1 MPPRRCRTAQRFVV
15 HEWPAKKEKKIHST
29 HMWHNIQ
36 FFLNCESKRAGVFF
50 FFFFLFF
57 WFLER
62 GVANVSF
69 FFFFFFFFFCW
80 HKQLVR
86 EWRSHHDSFFF
97 SVFFPRVSQRALK
110 SKKYKNAA
118 PGCEE
123 YIANEHCIGVTRG
136 QGGKGAA
143 GGRHCTVRD

>member
-15 HEWPAKKEKKIHST
+15 HEWPAKRKKKIHST

-36 FFLNCESKRAGVFF
+36 FFLNCESKGRC
-50 FFFFLFF
+50 
-57 WFLER
+57 
-62 GVANVSF
+62 F

-136 QGGKGAA
+136 QSGKEAA
-143 GGRHCTVRD
+143 RGRHCTVRD